1 MKRTISVFNIAL
13 SFLLGFFLLVQSAV
27 AVTDIHVN
35 SPDDVI
41 SLHHIDSH
49 GSLVN
54 HDHADPDN
62 EQSHAEHCCHA
73 YSATSITT
81 TPYIYIVAT
90 DNVSISLPFYDDHYH
105 NPHLDRLQRPPKA

>member
-13 SFLLGFFLLVQSAV
+13 SVLLSFFLLVQSAV
-27 AVTDIHVN
+27 AVTDIHTN
-35 SPDDVI
+35 SANDMV

-49 GSLVN
+49 GSLTN
-54 HDHADPDN
+54 HNHTDQDN
-62 EQSHAEHCCHA
+62 EQAHAEHCCHA

-81 TPYIYIVAT
+81 TIHISIVVT
-90 DNVSISLPFYDDHYH
+90 ENISVSLPSYDEHYL